1 LLREL
6 TAAMLVAAGLRGI
19 KRLRQSSSG
28 GSLESS

>member
-1 LLREL
+1 
-6 TAAMLVAAGLRGI
+6 MLVAAGLRGI